1 MFRGLTVLVGYNASL
16 LSDHILFI
24 DTSQIYVHCFPL
36 YTTTL
41 IYTIGLQYRLHG
53 VPSAWV
59 FVSGM
64 IAEA

>member
-16 LSDHILFI
+16 PSDHILII
-24 DTSQIYVHCFPL
+24 DTFQNYVHCIYFNPF
-36 YTTTL
+36 TL
-41 IYTIGLQYRLHG
+41 LGCNTRLHG

-64 IAEA
+64 LVEA